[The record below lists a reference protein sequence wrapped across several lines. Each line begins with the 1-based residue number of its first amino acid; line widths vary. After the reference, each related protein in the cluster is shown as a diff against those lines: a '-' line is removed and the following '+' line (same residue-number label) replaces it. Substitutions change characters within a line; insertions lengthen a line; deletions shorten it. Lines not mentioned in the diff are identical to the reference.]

1 MSTAKT
7 LASIAAPAP
16 QVVQEP
22 TVQVKQQSAKQKAR
36 IDKGLAETKIEAVR
50 VDGLVSRLFFGT
62 PRANSAGQ
70 GGARRGGR
78 AKRSRFISWEFNCSL
93 GGVQHLEGV
102 TGLHGRVSRITQ
114 YSRHGQ
120 ELEWDEVS
128 LFTILSNFELRNDDD
143 RD

>member
-22 TVQVKQQSAKQKAR
+22 TIQVKQQSAKQKAR

-78 AKRSRFISWEFNCSL
+78 AKRSRFISWEFKCSFR
-93 GGVQHLEGV
+93 GVELLEGV
-102 TGLHGRVSRITQ
+102 TGLRRRLLRVLHHFIHGR
-114 YSRHGQ
+114 
-120 ELEWDEVS
+120 EFEWDEVS
-128 LFTILSNFELRNDDD
+128 LFTTPATRATK
-143 RD
+143 RR